1 MAESAQIFDYY
12 KYTGNRNLLKNR
24 IYPVMSGA
32 ARFCL
37 DWLEEGED
45 GKYRTPLS
53 TSPENT
59 FLDEAGRE
67 CAVSGIDYGF
77 GTDKRALPKS

>member
-1 MAESAQIFDYY
+1 MAECTDFDYY

-45 GKYRTPLS
+45 EKYRTPLS

-59 FLDEAGRE
+59 SWTKQAGS
-67 CAVSGIDYGF
+67 VQ
-77 GTDKRALPKS
+77 

>member
-1 MAESAQIFDYY
+1 
-12 KYTGNRNLLKNR
+12 
-24 IYPVMSGA
+24 MSGA

-67 CAVSGIDYGF
+67 CAVSAGSTMDL
-77 GTDKRALPKS
+77 ALIKSSSKS